1 MNISEFGINQSLNT
15 LGVNKNNLGSSTG
28 SDFFASGEN
37 IQSFSPVDG
46 ELIGTVKLQLRKIM
60 KKLLKLLLMHLNNG
74 GTKLHLK
81 EVKS

>member
-1 MNISEFGINQSLNT
+1 MNISEFGINQALKT

-28 SDFFASGEN
+28 SNFFASGEN

-46 ELIGTVKLQLRKIM
+46 ELIGTVQATTRKIM
-60 KKLLKLLLMHLNNG
+60 KKLLKLHLLLLNNG

-81 EVKS
+81 EVK